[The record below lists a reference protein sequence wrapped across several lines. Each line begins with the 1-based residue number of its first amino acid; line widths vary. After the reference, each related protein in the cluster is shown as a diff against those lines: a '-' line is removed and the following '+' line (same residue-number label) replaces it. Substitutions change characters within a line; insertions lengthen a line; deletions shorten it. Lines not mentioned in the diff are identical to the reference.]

1 MPGLT
6 ALKSDWIGGV
16 LTFLRRSDS
25 TKVIAISANGRIG
38 KFVTRVDADEQNTT
52 LTAAIFASGLLVH
65 TSVSAGGT
73 LTLDTGANLDSAFPD
88 WQIGEVRECYYQN
101 DGNQTVTLTGAT
113 GTVRVSAQ
121 TIATLQ
127 GRRICILKQAAT
139 DYIVWAD

>member
-1 MPGLT
+1 MAGAA

-16 LTFLRRSDS
+16 LTFLKRSNNA
-25 TKVIAISANGRIG
+25 KVVAISTNGIG

-65 TSVSAGGT
+65 TSVTGGGA
-73 LTLDTGANLDSAFPD
+73 LTLDTGQNFDTAFPD
-88 WQIGEVRECYYQN
+88 WQIGEKRSCDYQN

-113 GTVRVSAQ
+113 GMVRVSAQ
-121 TIATLQ
+121 TLPTLQ
-127 GRRICILKQAAT
+127 GRRIVVLKQAAT